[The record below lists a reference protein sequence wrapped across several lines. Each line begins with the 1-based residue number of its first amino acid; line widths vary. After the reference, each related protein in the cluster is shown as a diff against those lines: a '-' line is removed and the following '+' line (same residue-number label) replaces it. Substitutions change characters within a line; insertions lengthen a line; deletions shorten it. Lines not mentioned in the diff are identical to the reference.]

1 MNGCDRNQVINQDT
15 TTYKLL
21 YRVGSTMGKHYIMF
35 TVRVVSLLLIVRF
48 LTMEQTRKL
57 VLLLS
62 SDPKVL
68 SLPLVGL

>member
-1 MNGCDRNQVINQDT
+1 
-15 TTYKLL
+15 
-21 YRVGSTMGKHYIMF
+21 MGEHYMMF
-35 TVRVVSLLLIVRF
+35 TIGVVSLLLIVRF

-68 SLPLVGL
+68 SLPLVGV